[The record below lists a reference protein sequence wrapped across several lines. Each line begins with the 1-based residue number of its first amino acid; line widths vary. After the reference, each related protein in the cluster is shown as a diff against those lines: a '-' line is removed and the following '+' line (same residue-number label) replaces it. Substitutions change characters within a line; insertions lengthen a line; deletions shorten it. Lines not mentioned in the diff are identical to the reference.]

1 MWVELGLDLMIIE
14 VFSNCPD
21 YDFEEVSTRC
31 IQTPKTDTLS
41 SGVFVRHGAFSFI
54 SAVCVAHVEGPVYI
68 SVVLSCLRRWNS
80 SCFADQDKHDTKSS
94 CRTHLSRRSSGG
106 RSCAPL
112 PCIPASRAGGEARM
126 GGGGPTWRGWGA
138 ALFVLMD
145 FIVCVCVCEI

>member
-80 SCFADQDKHDTKSS
+80 SCFAHQDKHDTKSS

-106 RSCAPL
+106 RSCAPS
-112 PCIPASRAGGEARM
+112 PASLQAGLGVKQGWGGEDPP
-126 GGGGPTWRGWGA
+126 GGGGGQ
-138 ALFVLMD
+138 LCL
-145 FIVCVCVCEI
+145 C

>member
-1 MWVELGLDLMIIE
+1 MILKRSQL
-14 VFSNCPD
+14 VATS
-21 YDFEEVSTRC
+21 

-106 RSCAPL
+106 RSCAPS
-112 PCIPASRAGGEARM
+112 PASLQAGLGVKQGWGGEDPP
-126 GGGGPTWRGWGA
+126 GGCGGA

-145 FIVCVCVCEI
+145 FIVCVCVCVCEI